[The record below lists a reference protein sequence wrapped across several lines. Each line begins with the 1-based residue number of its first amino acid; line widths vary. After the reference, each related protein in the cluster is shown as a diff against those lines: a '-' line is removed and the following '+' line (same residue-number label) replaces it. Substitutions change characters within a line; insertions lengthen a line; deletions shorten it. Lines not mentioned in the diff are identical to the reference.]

1 MQINICTI
9 TDVYDVY
16 YLICELE
23 ETQFDF
29 KKFKKIFNDKLEN
42 EKNYFILAKNDN
54 NAIGF
59 LNLSI
64 DYQLHHKNK
73 VATIEEL
80 IVSYKFRNNGIGKLL
95 INNAIKYAKNN
106 NCELIEL
113 TSNFSREKAHN
124 FYIKNGFKKISYKFK
139 MDL

>member
-1 MQINICTI
+1 MEINICTI

-23 ETQFDF
+23 NTQFDF
-29 KKFKKIFNDKLEN
+29 ENFKKVFNSKIEDQ
-42 EKNYFILAKNDN
+42 KNYCILAKNDSN
-54 NAIGF
+54 TIGF
-59 LNLSI
+59 LNLNI
-64 DYQLHHKNK
+64 DYKLHHKNK

-124 FYIKNGFKKISYKFK
+124 FYIKNGFKKTSYKFK